1 MATKKEEV
9 KVDRSQE
16 LVPIKLFKDNDKYK
30 FDLTVIVNG
39 RSFQI
44 QRGKQVMVPRY
55 VADVILQSEIQDQ
68 QTADLMQTMSDEAQ
82 EKMKNM

>member
-16 LVPIKLFKDNDKYK
+16 LVPVKLFKDNDKYK

-82 EKMKNM
+82 DKMKNM

>member
-82 EKMKNM
+82 DKMKNM

>member
-16 LVPIKLFKDNDKYK
+16 LVPVKLFKDNDKYK

-55 VADVILQSEIQDQ
+55 VADVILQSVIQDQ
-68 QTADLMQTMSDEAQ
+68 HTADMMQTMEEEAQ